1 MASGDESNVSY
12 HGEGQVECQDSSD
25 SESASHF
32 TKASNLEQTQVLT
45 RKRDEP
51 DVDEDGKPLL
61 LRTTAVHRAF
71 RRKNFAEIDLLFQ
84 IYNRFDV
91 NYTDEFGL
99 THFHVACYF
108 GKHEVVKNFLELGQ
122 DPNILLPETGDS
134 PLHLAQEFGSQ
145 DEIEL
150 LLRYGADPNWANK
163 SGLTPLHLINE
174 DLTAEVFFKINDDR
188 CQPLQ
193 VDARDEDGNRPLHF
207 AVGRRN
213 DKFIELLLRNGANP
227 NLANKDGMTPL
238 HVLSEGNHL
247 AIIKL
252 FFKINDELKQPV
264 HIHARDK
271 LGRTSLQWAV
281 ANFSSSCIDVLL
293 DRGADLSSFVF
304 PSASDFDEFFEEN
317 CGGGKYELSFRETSG
332 ALVAVERLENRGYEL
347 NRSDA
352 LTFMTFLV
360 KHGAFKKSSNIDEF
374 KYENETLLIVRCD
387 DDNDDEDEEAHN
399 TYVCVCVHW
408 TNRRPRGY
416 SLQAL
421 CATVC
426 IVSSFLRQSTER
438 EREKAIQRLLQFN
451 NASIGSISSYG
462 AAAAAAAAAS
472 DGARVP
478 AAASSSRLRVLD
490 VVVVVVVVA
499 IVQEGAVLV
508 VSQTCLNAKLC
519 SVYDEIRVSSTMQ
532 RIYDISFVCSREV
545 CCYPIKIITSGIF
558 SGRSLIRSQMRPRVW
573 QMESS
578 KIFELSSLVAV
589 IYLIARTHKNKRQQ
603 RVSPVIVLGCKE
615 SCCCTHGT
623 AAAALLYAPTTTTT
637 TTYYSRSATTRTK
650 ATFTR
655 AEMRK
660 TSVRADA

>member
-32 TKASNLEQTQVLT
+32 TKASNLEQLKSLREKVNWNNAKDRLEFLRDSFHPLIFDWMHEGQLPNLRDIFRLKEIDLLIEDEMVDRDIIMYYGSLIDFLINTGY
-45 RKRDEP
+45 RDEP

-387 DDNDDEDEEAHN
+387 DDNDDEDEEIEFLTDVLPTTPQCLGLDAANNESLRQHM
-399 TYVCVCVHW
+399 
-408 TNRRPRGY
+408 RSRGRSDKPRGI
-416 SLQAL
+416 SHSIANIID
-421 CATVC
+421 A
-426 IVSSFLRQSTER
+426 IVRCVDSCCTRWRRRWRTFHCVRLRDWTLPHKVQER
-438 EREKAIQRLLQFN
+438 I
-451 NASIGSISSYG
+451 IS
-462 AAAAAAAAAS
+462 AAAQQQMQGVSRAA
-472 DGARVP
+472 GP
-478 AAASSSRLRVLD
+478 APASS
-490 VVVVVVVVA
+490 
-499 IVQEGAVLV
+499 
-508 VSQTCLNAKLC
+508 T
-519 SVYDEIRVSSTMQ
+519 
-532 RIYDISFVCSREV
+532 
-545 CCYPIKIITSGIF
+545 
-558 SGRSLIRSQMRPRVW
+558 
-573 QMESS
+573 
-578 KIFELSSLVAV
+578 
-589 IYLIARTHKNKRQQ
+589 
-603 RVSPVIVLGCKE
+603 
-615 SCCCTHGT
+615 
-623 AAAALLYAPTTTTT
+623 
-637 TTYYSRSATTRTK
+637 
-650 ATFTR
+650 
-655 AEMRK
+655 
-660 TSVRADA
+660 